1 MKQSYSKFEIA
12 SPTSW
17 ARNDK
22 PGDHMTIKHIFIVGA
37 GTMGNGIAQIAAT
50 SGYQVT
56 CMDVMPAA
64 LEKAKATI
72 AKSAAKLLEKGTI
85 TTEQKA
91 GADKVNFVSSYDDAA
106 KADFIIEAATENPE
120 LKFKIFKDLDAVAR
134 ENVIL
139 ATNTSS
145 ISITKIAAQTKRP
158 DKVIGMHF
166 MNPVPLMKLV
176 EVIKGLATSDETLQA
191 TKDICMLMSKT
202 PVEANDSPGF
212 ISNRILCPMI
222 NEAIFALQ
230 ENVGMP
236 EAIDT
241 VMKLGMNH
249 PMGPLTLADL
259 IGLDVVLFVME
270 ILQRDLGEDK
280 YRPAYLLR
288 KMVDAGYLGRKT
300 GRGFYKY

>member
-1 MKQSYSKFEIA
+1 
-12 SPTSW
+12 
-17 ARNDK
+17 
-22 PGDHMTIKHIFIVGA
+22 MTIKRIFVIGA
-37 GTMGNGIAQIAAT
+37 GTMGNGIAQVAAT

-56 CMDVMPAA
+56 CMDLLPDA

-72 AKSAAKLLEKGTI
+72 AKSTAKLLEKGTI
-85 TTEQKA
+85 TQEQK
-91 GADKVNFVSSYDDAA
+91 DRAA
-106 KADFIIEAATENPE
+106 RIAYVTNVDTIQDADFIIEAATENPE
-120 LKFKIFKDLDAVAR
+120 LKFKIFRDIDAAAR
-134 ENVIL
+134 EDVIL
-139 ATNTSS
+139 ASNTSS
-145 ISITKIAAQTKRP
+145 ISITKIAAATKRP

-176 EVIKGLATSDETLQA
+176 EVIKGLATSQETLET
-191 TKDICMLMSKT
+191 TKDLCMIMNKL

-230 ENVGMP
+230 ENVGTP
-236 EAIDT
+236 QAIDT

-270 ILQRDLGEDK
+270 VLQRDLGEDK
-280 YRPAYLLR
+280 YRPAPLLR

-300 GRGFYKY
+300 GRGFYQY

>member
-1 MKQSYSKFEIA
+1 M
-12 SPTSW
+12 
-17 ARNDK
+17 D
-22 PGDHMTIKHIFIVGA
+22 IKRIFVVGA
-37 GTMGNGIAQIAAT
+37 GTMGNGIAQVAAM

-72 AKSAAKLLEKGTI
+72 AKSTGKLLEKGTI
-85 TTEQKA
+85 SAEQKA
-91 GADKVNFVSSYDDAA
+91 GADQIQFVSSYDNLAE
-106 KADFIIEAATENPE
+106 ADFIIEAATENPE
-120 LKFKIFKDLDAVAR
+120 LKFKIFKELDAAAR
-134 ENVIL
+134 EGIII
-139 ATNTSS
+139 ASNTSS
-145 ISITKIAAQTKRP
+145 ISITKIAAQTKRA

-176 EVIKGLATSDETLQA
+176 EVIKGLATSEETLKTTLELCKVMGKQA
-191 TKDICMLMSKT
+191 
-202 PVEANDSPGF
+202 VEANDSPGF

-230 ENVGMP
+230 ENVGTP
-236 EAIDT
+236 EAIDQ

-259 IGLDVVLFVME
+259 IGLDVVLFIME
-270 ILQRDLGEDK
+270 VLQRDLGEDK
-280 YRPAYLLR
+280 YRPAPLLR

>member
-1 MKQSYSKFEIA
+1 
-12 SPTSW
+12 
-17 ARNDK
+17 
-22 PGDHMTIKHIFIVGA
+22 MTIKHIFVTGA

-56 CMDVMPAA
+56 CMDIFPEV
-64 LEKAKATI
+64 LERAKGTI
-72 AKSAAKLLEKGTI
+72 AKSVDKLLGKGAI
-85 TTEQKA
+85 TEEQKA
-91 GADKVNFVSSYDDAA
+91 ATLKIDFVSSFNYARQ
-106 KADFIIEAATENPE
+106 ADLVIEATTENPE
-120 LKFKIFKDLDAVAR
+120 LKFKLFGELEAATRPD
-134 ENVIL
+134 VIL

-145 ISITKIAAQTKRP
+145 ISITKIAAATKRP

-176 EVIKGLATSDETLQA
+176 EVIRGLATSDETTAA
-191 TKDICMLMSKT
+191 TIEVCKVMGKE

-230 ENVGMP
+230 EGIGTP
-236 EAIDT
+236 EAIDN

-249 PMGPLTLADL
+249 PMGPLALCDL
-259 IGLDVVLFVME
+259 IGCDVVLFVME

-280 YRPAYLLR
+280 YRPAPLLR

-300 GRGFYKY
+300 GRGFYQY